1 MNGEA
6 VAMDRHKKSVN
17 KFTSEDRFFNAIG
30 RFIFEFSQL
39 EYTLKHHVAEEI
51 NLREEHFNAIMTH
64 DFALLCTV
72 AETVLVRP
80 EMNDNRADRLKTL
93 ISKCRSLNDD
103 RVRIVHGLWFVA
115 AEEGRL
121 FRASK

>member
-17 KFTSEDRFFNAIG
+17 KFTSEDRFFSAIG

-80 EMNDNRADRLKTL
+80 EMSDNRADRLRRRARPA
-93 ISKCRSLNDD
+93 SRRSAMPLVSSAPM
-103 RVRIVHGLWFVA
+103 RPTSLCAVA
-115 AEEGRL
+115 RK
-121 FRASK
+121 RA